1 LEKDDT
7 EGTKTY
13 KDAHRVRDGKVLVY
27 LREGSPAYQAR
38 MSVPGVKGYIFRT
51 TKQKELSAAIQK
63 AEDLFD
69 EVRFR
74 VKNNLDVGTYTFSTL
89 YKKWWDAT
97 VSTLSIHRQRFIKG
111 TANRYLLPYFGKKS
125 TAAIT
130 DEFVAQYWDWR
141 INYWSSQDGQEK
153 IEKAQKSRTTKNK
166 PYKNVLGNVAKVP
179 AQKTLQMEQS
189 LIRQILY
196 WARRTGRMKM
206 DVLVK
211 APKIPKSQSVRE
223 NNPPRRPAFEL
234 EEWRTLIRYLRIWA
248 DEESDGTQ
256 PRRNGRFGRIKNG
269 GEPVSF
275 VHSLHRYQRQMLR
288 CYVQFMGYSGLRPN
302 EARQLRWRDVDFDWI
317 DEEGKRQVLLYVAP
331 TTKTGEREVIPL
343 WYVRNTLKRLQ
354 NISEHTDPDDLVFSS
369 QKGESIENF
378 GKTFKDVLKKC
389 ELLDDRFG
397 RARTIYSLRH
407 TYATFRLLYAGI
419 PMETLALNMGTSP
432 KMIFDHYSHVTA
444 RQQAHVLGRRG
455 DTKRRQRAE

>member
-1 LEKDDT
+1 MNQSSYTDYHQIR
-7 EGTKTY
+7 GTALVIY
-13 KDAHRVRDGKVLVY
+13 KRKRSSVYQVRMKIDG
-27 LREGSPAYQAR
+27 E
-38 MSVPGVKGYIFRT
+38 KGYIVKSSK
-51 TKQKELSAAIQK
+51 KQALHEAIET
-63 AEDLFD
+63 AEIMFEDY
-69 EVRFR
+69 RYR
-74 VKNNLDVGTYTFSTL
+74 IRHNLDVGTFNFSSL
-89 YKKWWDAT
+89 YKLWWEAHKK
-97 VSTLSIHRQRFIKG
+97 TLSIHRQKFITG
-111 TANRYLLPYFGKKS
+111 TTNRYLLPYFGKKS
-125 TAAIT
+125 TDGIT

-141 INYWSSQDGQEK
+141 INYWSSDAGKEK
-153 IEKAQKSRTTKNK
+153 IEKAQKTRTTKKK

-211 APKIPKSQSVRE
+211 APKMPKSQSARE

-234 EEWRTLIRYLRIWA
+234 DEWRTLIRYLRTWA
-248 DEESDGTQ
+248 NEESDGTQ
-256 PRRNGRFGRIKNG
+256 PRRNNRFGRIKKDD
-269 GEPVSF
+269 EPVSF
-275 VHSLHRYQRQMLR
+275 IHSLHRYQRQMLR

-343 WYVRNTLKRLQ
+343 WYVRTTLKRLQ

-432 KMIFDHYSHVTA
+432 KMIFDHYSHITA

-455 DTKRRQRAE
+455 DTRRRQAG